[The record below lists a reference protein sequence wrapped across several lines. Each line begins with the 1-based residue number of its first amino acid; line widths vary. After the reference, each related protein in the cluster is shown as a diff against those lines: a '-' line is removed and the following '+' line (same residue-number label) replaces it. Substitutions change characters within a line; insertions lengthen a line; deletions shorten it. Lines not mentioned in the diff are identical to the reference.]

1 MSEDITRLNTAL
13 QGRYAIERQL
23 GEGGM
28 AIVYLA
34 RDLRHDRKVA
44 LKVLKAEVAAAVGA
58 DRFLAEIKTTAALTH
73 PNILPLHDSGEV
85 EGLVFYVMPYI
96 EGESLRERLDREG
109 QLPVDEAVR
118 ITIEVADALQ
128 AAHEQGIVHRDIK
141 PANIL
146 LSRGRPLVADFG
158 IALAVSSADAGRLT
172 ATGISLGTPH
182 YMSPEQATAEP
193 VQGPATD
200 VYSLGCV
207 LYELLVGEPPHTGA
221 SAQAILGKIIQSGPV
236 SAREQRVA
244 VPPNV
249 DATIHKALQR
259 LPADRFR
266 SAREFARALRDPNF
280 RASEESREASRASSR
295 DGRVWK
301 SLAVGGLV
309 MTSLLLVLAGRAW
322 FGSPEGESRPVI
334 RGALEPPVEARVLPD
349 AGFQVSP
356 DGQTLAFIAAGAD
369 GARSVWIQPLDALEA
384 RPLEGTRGAYFPFW
398 SPDGEAL
405 GFFAGGRLKRIPS
418 SGGAATVLASVSNPK
433 GGAWSPDGRIVF
445 TPGYRTGLF
454 EVSSEGGEARPL
466 TRLDESAGELS
477 HRWPQFLPD
486 GSGLLFLVQTD
497 EYGAVDDRSR
507 IESLDA
513 NAERHVIVR
522 ANSAPTYAPRGGL
535 LYWRDGAIY
544 ASDFEPRKRQVSGP
558 PRLIA
563 EGVGFNSSE
572 WPNVSASAEGTLVYH
587 MGGAVPWRLEWRDRS
602 GKLLSVAADEG
613 DFEQPELSPDA
624 SRVSYREGQSTL
636 WSLDLARGTRTRLT
650 FSEADHY
657 SPTWSPGGRWIA
669 YSADK
674 SAEPGTRIYRRPS
687 TGVGDEEVL
696 FDAGERTVSDLSWS
710 RDGRW
715 IAFSMA
721 GDVHLLDAESKQ
733 VRPGVSTP
741 GADYLPSISPDGRW
755 MAFTSNESG
764 RSEVYVV
771 AVGEPTERWVVSQQ
785 GGFLPRWSHRGDEL
799 FFFDLT
805 YELQVAAVTFDPGPE
820 FGVPQ
825 GLFRIAG
832 PLTGHS
838 FDVAPD
844 GRILLRTHA
853 AAGNAQNFK
862 MILNWVALQDQP

>member
-1 MSEDITRLNTAL
+1 MSGDITRLNTAL
-13 QGRYAIERQL
+13 HGRYAIERQI

-28 AIVYLA
+28 ATVYLA
-34 RDLRHDRKVA
+34 TDLRHDRKVA
-44 LKVLKAEVAAAVGA
+44 LKVLKAEVAAVIGA

-85 EGLVFYVMPYI
+85 DGLVFYVMPYI

-109 QLPVDEAVR
+109 QLPVEEAVR

-158 IALAVSSADAGRLT
+158 IALAVSSAGTGRLT
-172 ATGISLGTPH
+172 ETGISLGTPH

-221 SAQAILGKIIQSGPV
+221 SAQAILSKIIQSGPV
-236 SAREQRVA
+236 SASEQRAA

-249 DATIHKALQR
+249 DAAIHKALEK

-266 SAREFARALRDPNF
+266 STREFGQALRDAHF
-280 RASEESREASRASSR
+280 RASEEGRDSSR

-301 SLAVGGLV
+301 RLAVGGLV
-309 MTSLLLVLAGRAW
+309 VASLLLLLAGRTW
-322 FGSPEGESRPVI
+322 FGSPEGESRRVI

-356 DGQTLAFIAAGAD
+356 DGQMLAFIAADAD

-384 RPLEGTRGAYFPFW
+384 RPLEGTGGAFLPFW

-405 GFFAGGRLKRIPS
+405 GFFAGGSLKRIPS

-433 GGAWSPDGRIVF
+433 GGTWSPDGRIVF
-445 TPGYRTGLF
+445 TPGYRTGLY

-486 GSGLLFLVQTD
+486 GSSLLFLVQTD
-497 EYGAVDDRSR
+497 ESGAVDDRSR
-507 IESLDA
+507 IEVLDS
-513 NAERHVIVR
+513 NADRHEIIR

-535 LYWRDGAIY
+535 LYWREGAIY
-544 ASDFEPRKRQVSGP
+544 ATDFEPQTRQVSGP

-572 WPNVSASAEGTLVYH
+572 WANVSASTEGTLVYH
-587 MGGAVPWRLEWRDRS
+587 MGGAVPWQLEWRDRN
-602 GKLLSVAADEG
+602 GRLLSVVADEG
-613 DFEQPELSPDA
+613 DFGQPELSPDA
-624 SRVSYREGQSTL
+624 SRVAYREGESTL
-636 WSLDLARGTRTRLT
+636 WSLDLGRGTRTRLT
-650 FSEADHY
+650 FSNADHY
-657 SPTWSPGGRWIA
+657 SPTWSPDGAWVA
-669 YSADK
+669 YSSDK
-674 SAEPGTRIYRRPS
+674 PAEPGSMIYRRPS
-687 TGVGDEEVL
+687 AGVGDEEIL
-696 FDAGERTVSDLSWS
+696 FDAGEWTVSELSWS
-710 RDGRW
+710 PDGRW

-721 GDVHLLDAESKQ
+721 GDIHLLDLESKQ
-733 VRPGVSTP
+733 LRPGVSTP
-741 GADYLPSISPDGRW
+741 GADYSPGISPDGRW
-755 MAFTSNESG
+755 MAYVSNESG

-771 AVGEPTERWVVSQQ
+771 AVGEPSERWVVSQQ
-785 GGFLPRWSHRGDEL
+785 GGFLPRWSPQGDEL
-799 FFFDLT
+799 LFFDLT
-805 YELQVAAVTFDPGPE
+805 YELQVVAVTYGSKPE
-820 FGVPQ
+820 FGMPQ

-832 PLTGHS
+832 PLTGHG
-838 FDVAPD
+838 FEVAPD
-844 GRILLRTHA
+844 GRILVRTHA

-862 MILNWVALQDQP
+862 MILNWADLPGQP